1 MSNPS
6 IFDKFKSIPISNQLK
21 GYLFSFIAVLSMSNV
36 FIFSKAALNEVDL
49 IQFGVY
55 WFGFAIL
62 WNLLYALPTKKYK
75 NITRL
80 KRNSYLALIFI
91 GVFELVG
98 TTFFFIAINK
108 VENPAIVSFLGNM
121 TPVFVT
127 TLGVLLLKE
136 KFNVLEAF
144 GFVLTISGAFI
155 ISFNKGSSLSD
166 IFMEGTGYVILASFL
181 FSFAFIVAK
190 KTIKNVD
197 PGILA
202 MNRVMYLFVFSL
214 MLLIIKHV
222 PLNISW
228 KGMYNIILGSLL
240 GPFLTALANYS
251 ALQYIEV
258 SRASIIGSTKSLFVL
273 IGAYV
278 YFGTFPQTLQLIG
291 GLATVLGVILVIT
304 GKRLF
309 KKKS

>member
-1 MSNPS
+1 M
-6 IFDKFKSIPISNQLK
+6 PISKQIK
-21 GYLFSFIAVLSMSNV
+21 GYIFSFIAVLAMSNV
-36 FIFSKAALNEVDL
+36 FIFSKAALNEVEL
-49 IQFGVY
+49 IQFGFY

-62 WNLLYALPTKKYK
+62 WNLLYAIPTKKYK

-80 KRNSYLALIFI
+80 KRNTYLALIFI

-127 TLGVLLLKE
+127 TFGVFLLKE
-136 KFNVLEAF
+136 RFNILEAF

-155 ISFNKGSSLSD
+155 ISYNKGSSISD

-202 MNRVMYLFVFSL
+202 MNRVLYLFVFSVIL
-214 MLLIIKHV
+214 MIIYRV
-222 PLNISW
+222 SLVVSW
-228 KGMYNIILGSLL
+228 KGLYNIILGSLL
-240 GPFLTALANYS
+240 GPFLAAIANYTS
-251 ALQYIEV
+251 IKYIEV
-258 SRASIIGSTKSLFVL
+258 SRASIIGSSKSLFVL
-273 IGAYV
+273 IGAYI
-278 YFGTFPQTLQLIG
+278 YFGTFPQTMQVIG
-291 GLATVLGVILVIT
+291 GLATIIGVVLVIT
-304 GKRLF
+304 GKNF
-309 KKKS
+309 MKGKF